1 MSDLHAN
8 KYATERVFHSMESD
22 EIDVILIAGDLI
34 GYYYW
39 GSEVIDLC
47 RHDPRV
53 RCVRGNHEDYLQRAL
68 ADKNFRADKCKIW
81 IWASHTIETIS
92 HDQLSWLNSFQ

>member
-39 GSEVIDLC
+39 GVIIDLYSTTL
-47 RHDPRV
+47 V
-53 RCVRGNHEDYLQRAL
+53 
-68 ADKNFRADKCKIW
+68 
-81 IWASHTIETIS
+81 
-92 HDQLSWLNSFQ
+92 